1 MSVSGANK
9 DKLPASDA
17 QEPKITK
24 RKNFGSK
31 LGSQQHVKES
41 FKEEN
46 SVFEERMQ
54 TPSKI
59 QDKDGEHD
67 IQLDKATY
75 S

>member
-1 MSVSGANK
+1 MSVSK

-24 RKNFGSK
+24 RKNFSSK

-54 TPSKI
+54 TPSKMK
-59 QDKDGEHD
+59 DKDGEAD
-67 IQLDKATY
+67 IQLHKTTY